1 MSVVLIAEDE
11 QGALELIS
19 EVVEQLGH
27 QVLRTRDGEEALVLA
42 RAHTPALIIS
52 DYMMPR
58 RSGLG
63 LLRELRQDPSSP
75 LAQIPFLLMSAA
87 QPKGA
92 EAANLFLTK
101 PVQIEEMERAIRKL
115 LESRSVPEAQRGA
128 LPGTG
133 PVSSPSQPDAHLR
146 DEMLNWVAHEIRTPL
161 NAARMSAELVLR
173 RSTNDDEV
181 EKRIKLIVRQLDH
194 MERLLRSILEAA
206 RLADGKID
214 VQLES
219 HDLAEFLNGTVTL
232 WRELQPGYQL
242 EFTPPQGPLVV
253 RMDPQRIRQILDNL
267 LSNAVKYGLP
277 SKRIVIELGSSPAFA
292 SVKVIDFG
300 SGIPASEIPRL
311 FDRFY
316 QVERSG
322 RGHGLGL
329 YISASLARLHGGT
342 LSAASVLGQ
351 GSTFTLMLPRRS

>member
-58 RSGLG
+58 RSGLS

-115 LESRSVPEAQRGA
+115 LDSRTVPEAVKG

-133 PVSSPSQPDAHLR
+133 PVSSPSQPDTHLR
-146 DEMLNWVAHEIRTPL
+146 DELLNWVAHEIRTPL

-173 RSTNDDEV
+173 RTPNDDEI

-206 RLADGKID
+206 RLADGKIE
-214 VQLES
+214 VQPES
-219 HDLAEFLNGTVTL
+219 HDLAEFVQGTVTL

-242 EFTPPQGPLVV
+242 EFTSPQDPLVV

-277 SKRIVIELGSSPAFA
+277 SKRIVIEIGSSPAFV

-300 SGIPASEIPRL
+300 PGIPASEIPRL

>member
-58 RSGLG
+58 RSGLS

-92 EAANLFLTK
+92 EAANLFLSK
-101 PVQIEEMERAIRKL
+101 PVQIEEIERAIRKL
-115 LESRSVPEAQRGA
+115 LEGRPVPEPRTV
-128 LPGTG
+128 PGSG

-173 RSTNDDEV
+173 RTANDEEV

-206 RLADGKID
+206 RLADGKIE

-219 HDLAEFLNGTVTL
+219 HDLAEFMQGTVTL

-242 EFTPPQGPLVV
+242 EFRPPPGPLVV
-253 RMDPQRIRQILDNL
+253 RMDPQRIRQIVDNL

-277 SKRIVIELGSSPAFA
+277 SKRIVIELGASPAFV

-300 SGIPASEIPRL
+300 PGIPASEIPRL

-329 YISASLARLHGGT
+329 YISASLARLHGGS
-342 LSAASVLGQ
+342 LNAASVLGQ